1 MPDRHRTVFFVSDG
15 TGITVEMLGHSLL
28 TQFDGIVFNQMTVP
42 FIDSVEKAQACV
54 SRINEASATGNG
66 RPVVFTT
73 LVNAEIRETI
83 RKANAFVLDFFE
95 SFLDPLEAE
104 FGRSP
109 RTRSAGRTARGTQRA
124 TPTAS
129 RRSISPSPTTTA
141 PRPGTSARRT

>member
-28 TQFDGIVFNQMTVP
+28 TQFDGIRFDQTTVP
-42 FIDSVEKAQACV
+42 FIDSVEKAQVCV
-54 SRINEASATGNG
+54 SRINEASAAGNG

-95 SFLDPLEAE
+95 SFLDPLQPQ
-104 FGRSP
+104 FRP
-109 RTRSAGRTARGTQRA
+109 KPTH
-124 TPTAS
+124 PTA
-129 RRSISPSPTTTA
+129 PPHT
-141 PRPGTSARRT
+141 PPHDN